1 MCSEGQIN
9 DRSVYWRDASL
20 TLTDGVKLVARL
32 WLPKREGT
40 WPALLMRQPYG
51 RDIASTVTY
60 SHPAW
65 WASHGYLVVIQDV
78 RGQGDSEGQ
87 FNGFSQEAT
96 DTSQT
101 HAWVRALPECN
112 GRLGTYGFS
121 YQGLTQLLAE
131 SGTPPPDCLAPAM
144 AGVDERNHWSC
155 EGGAYWWHIGLA
167 WGLQL
172 AALQARRRGN
182 EEGWMEL
189 RRSLEDGSYLHEGP
203 ALLKRHDPQ
212 GMALSWL
219 NRSSQSDNGWT
230 VHQPLK
236 SWLRKPM
243 LLIGGWWDPHLNGLL
258 DLYQQSSQAGG
269 SPELHIGPATHLQ
282 WWPETQQLLL
292 RFFDRHL
299 QTSQVSTNQ
308 KRHLRGWNITTNQWQ
323 EITYTTKNSSS
334 PISSWGLSS
343 KGLACLDPS
352 EGILHRNKQGSG
364 LVHVVHDPWR
374 PVQAVGG
381 HLSPQPGLVERSAVD
396 QRADVATFT
405 SQALQESLQLNG
417 IPSLQLTMQSD
428 QPGFDLCVALSIV
441 NRSQSQAKQISTGVL
456 RVQGE
461 SALRLLPRMVL
472 LQPILADLQP
482 GEQLRLS
489 IAGAAWPAIGVNP
502 GHDQQP
508 CGPPSAHCK
517 VVTLTLQL
525 YGSKLLL
532 LPLDSGKMNNDF
544 SQEP

>member
-1 MCSEGQIN
+1 MSAEGQVGQE
-9 DRSVYWRDASL
+9 SVRWRDASL
-20 TLTDGVKLVARL
+20 TLSDGVKLVSKL
-32 WLPKREGT
+32 WFPKGGGT

-51 RDIASTVTY
+51 RNIASTVTY
-60 SHPAW
+60 IHPAW
-65 WASHGYLVVIQDV
+65 WASHGYLVVVQDV
-78 RGQGDSEGQ
+78 RGQGDSEGD
-87 FNGFSQEAT
+87 FHGFSQEAS

-131 SGTPPPDCLAPAM
+131 PGTPPPDCLSPAM

-155 EGGAYWWHIGLA
+155 EGGAHWWHLGLA

-172 AALQARRRGN
+172 AALQARRLGN
-182 EEGWMEL
+182 EEGWQEI
-189 RRSLEDGSYLHEGP
+189 RRSLENGSYLYEGT
-203 ALLKRHDPQ
+203 AILKRHDPQ

-219 NRSSQSDNGWT
+219 SRSGQSDKGWT

-236 SWLRKPM
+236 SWLRQPM
-243 LLIGGWWDPHLNGLL
+243 LLLGGWWDPHLQGLL
-258 DLYQQSSQAGG
+258 DLYRRSSQAGG
-269 SPELHIGPATHLQ
+269 NPELHIGPASHLQ
-282 WWPETQQLLL
+282 WWPEAQQLQLN
-292 RFFDRHL
+292 FFNRHL

-308 KRHLRGWNITTNQWQ
+308 ESHLWGWNITTSQWQ
-323 EITYTTKNSSS
+323 EITDATQTQKS
-334 PISSWGLSS
+334 PISSWGLFS
-343 KGLACLDPS
+343 KGMACLDPS
-352 EGILHRNKQGSG
+352 EGILQRNKAGSG
-364 LVHVVHDPWR
+364 VVYVVHDPWR
-374 PVQAVGG
+374 PVPAVGG
-381 HLSPQPGLVERSAVD
+381 HLSPQPGLVERNAVD

-405 SQALQESLQLNG
+405 SQAVQESLQLNG
-417 IPSLQLTMQSD
+417 IPALHLTMQSD

-441 NRSQSQAKQISTGVL
+441 NRSQNQAKQLTTGTL

-461 SALRLLPRMVL
+461 QALQLLPRKLL

-482 GEQLRLS
+482 GERLRLS

-502 GHDQQP
+502 GQDQQP
-508 CGPPSAHCK
+508 CGPPSSHCQ

-525 YGSKLLL
+525 SGSKLML
-532 LPLDSGKMNNDF
+532 LPLNSGNIDIDF